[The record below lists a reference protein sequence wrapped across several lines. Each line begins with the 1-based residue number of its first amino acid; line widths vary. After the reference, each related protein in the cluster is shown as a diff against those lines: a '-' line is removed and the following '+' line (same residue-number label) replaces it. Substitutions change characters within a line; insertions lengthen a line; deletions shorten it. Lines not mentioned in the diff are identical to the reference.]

1 MRFIAFGNNLRNGD
15 RIFIM
20 LVWFMFFVYILLSTY
35 VLWRMIHWLKRVIPF
50 FKHKRMQAV
59 LIVLYIICASTLIL
73 GGLLPKSSLSV
84 FLHKIGNYWL
94 GIFIYIVF
102 NILIVDIAVLILKLI
117 NKKYEIKLLSSLK
130 GYYIAGIIVIAAS
143 VFFCTYGFIHAQ
155 SITKKTYDINVS
167 KDVEG
172 MDSIKV
178 ALVADLH
185 LGYNVG
191 NKKMQQMVEQIND
204 MNADL
209 VVIAGDIFDNNYDA
223 LDDPDGL
230 IEILR
235 GVKSELGTY
244 VVYGNHDVK
253 ETLIGGF
260 SITSRTLAF
269 RDPRMDEFLERCGFK
284 VLTDDV
290 VTLDNG
296 NIYLIGRL
304 DSEKAG
310 DGTSDRMSI
319 NNLTAGLDK
328 SKPILLLEHEPA
340 NLSGVADCGVDVML
354 CGHTHAGQFFPLTI
368 VQPFAWQNYHGYLK
382 VGNMHSFVT
391 AGVGLY
397 GPNMRVMTDSEV
409 MEININFNK

>member
-1 MRFIAFGNNLRNGD
+1 
-15 RIFIM
+15 M
-20 LVWFMFFVYILLSTY
+20 LVWFMFFVYILLSVY
-35 VLWRMIHWLKRVIPF
+35 VLWRMIHWLKRVVPL

-73 GGLLPKSSLSV
+73 GGLLPKSSFSV

-102 NILIVDIAVLILKLI
+102 NILVVDIAVLILKLI
-117 NKKYEIKLLSSLK
+117 NRKHEIKLLSSLK
-130 GYYIAGIIVIAAS
+130 GYYIAGIVVIAAS

-167 KDVEG
+167 KSVEG
-172 MDSIKV
+172 MDSMKV

-191 NKKMQQMVEQIND
+191 NKKMQQRVDQIND
-204 MNADL
+204 MDADL

-235 GVKSELGTY
+235 GVKSRLGTY

-269 RDPRMDEFLERCGFK
+269 RDSRMDEFLEKCGFK

-319 NNLTAGLDK
+319 NNLTANLDK
-328 SKPILLLEHEPA
+328 NKPILLLEHEPT

>member
-1 MRFIAFGNNLRNGD
+1 MQFIAFGNNLRNGD

-102 NILIVDIAVLILKLI
+102 NILIVDIAVLILKFI

-143 VFFCTYGFIHAQ
+143 VFFCTYGFIHA
-155 SITKKTYDINVS
+155 
-167 KDVEG
+167 
-172 MDSIKV
+172 
-178 ALVADLH
+178 
-185 LGYNVG
+185 
-191 NKKMQQMVEQIND
+191 
-204 MNADL
+204 
-209 VVIAGDIFDNNYDA
+209 GDIFDNNYDA

-235 GVKSELGTY
+235 GVKSGLGTY

>member
-1 MRFIAFGNNLRNGD
+1 
-15 RIFIM
+15 
-20 LVWFMFFVYILLSTY
+20 
-35 VLWRMIHWLKRVIPF
+35 
-50 FKHKRMQAV
+50 
-59 LIVLYIICASTLIL
+59 
-73 GGLLPKSSLSV
+73 
-84 FLHKIGNYWL
+84 
-94 GIFIYIVF
+94 
-102 NILIVDIAVLILKLI
+102 
-117 NKKYEIKLLSSLK
+117 
-130 GYYIAGIIVIAAS
+130 
-143 VFFCTYGFIHAQ
+143 
-155 SITKKTYDINVS
+155 
-167 KDVEG
+167 
-172 MDSIKV
+172 MDLIKV

-235 GVKSELGTY
+235 GVKSGLGTY

-269 RDPRMDEFLERCGFK
+269 RDPRMDEFLEKCGFK

-290 VTLDNG
+290 VTLNNG

>member
-1 MRFIAFGNNLRNGD
+1 
-15 RIFIM
+15 M
-20 LVWFMFFVYILLSTY
+20 LVWFMFLLYIALSAY
-35 VLWRMIHWLKRVIPF
+35 VLWRMIHWLKRVVPL

-59 LIVLYIICASTLIL
+59 LILLYLLCASTMIL
-73 GGLLPKSSLSV
+73 GGLLPKSDFQV
-84 FLHKIGNYWL
+84 FLHKLGNYWL

-102 NILIVDIAVLILKLI
+102 NILVADIIVLMLKFVNKRRKI
-117 NKKYEIKLLSSLK
+117 NLLGSLK
-130 GYYIAGIIVIAAS
+130 GYYIIGIIVISVS

-155 SITKKTYDINVS
+155 SITKTSYDITVDKS
-167 KDVEG
+167 IDG
-172 MDSIKV
+172 TDSLKI
-178 ALVADLH
+178 ALLADFH

-191 NKKMQQMVEQIND
+191 SKKMEQMVEQVNN

-223 LDDPDGL
+223 LDNPDEL
-230 IEILR
+230 IAILQGINSR
-235 GVKSELGTY
+235 LGTY
-244 VVYGNHDVK
+244 VVYGNHDVT

-269 RDPRMDEFLERCGFK
+269 RDERMNEFLEKCGFT
-284 VLTDDV
+284 VLTDDI

-304 DSEKAG
+304 DREKAG

-319 NNLTAGLDK
+319 NKLMENVDK
-328 SKPILLLEHEPA
+328 SKVIIDLEHEPA
-340 NLSGVADCGVDVML
+340 NLDGIANSGVDIML

-368 VQPFAWQNYHGYLK
+368 VQPLAWQNYHGYLK

-391 AGVGLY
+391 SGVGLY
-397 GPNMRVMTDSEV
+397 GPNMRVFTDSEV
-409 MEININFNK
+409 MEINVNFKN

>member
-1 MRFIAFGNNLRNGD
+1 
-15 RIFIM
+15 M
-20 LVWFMFFVYILLSTY
+20 LVWFMFLLYIALSAY
-35 VLWRMIHWLKRVIPF
+35 VLWRMIHWLKRVVPL

-59 LIVLYIICASTLIL
+59 LILLYLLCASTMIL
-73 GGLLPKSSLSV
+73 GGLLPKSDFQV
-84 FLHKIGNYWL
+84 FLHKLGNYWL

-102 NILIVDIAVLILKLI
+102 NILVSDIIVLILKFVNKRRKI
-117 NKKYEIKLLSSLK
+117 NLLGSLK
-130 GYYIAGIIVIAAS
+130 GYYIIGIIVISAS

-155 SITKKTYDINVS
+155 SITKTSYDITVDKS
-167 KDVEG
+167 IDG
-172 MDSIKV
+172 TDSLKI
-178 ALVADLH
+178 ALLADFH

-191 NKKMQQMVEQIND
+191 SKKMEQMVEQVNN

-223 LDDPDGL
+223 LDNPDEF
-230 IEILR
+230 IAILQGINSR
-235 GVKSELGTY
+235 LGTY
-244 VVYGNHDVK
+244 VVYGNHDVT

-269 RDPRMDEFLERCGFK
+269 RDERMNEFLEKCGFT
-284 VLTDDV
+284 VLTDDI

-304 DSEKAG
+304 DREKAG

-319 NNLTAGLDK
+319 NKLMENVDK
-328 SKPILLLEHEPA
+328 SKVIIDLEHEPA
-340 NLSGVADCGVDVML
+340 NLDGIANSGVDIML

-368 VQPFAWQNYHGYLK
+368 VQPLAWQNYHGYLK

-391 AGVGLY
+391 SGVGLY
-397 GPNMRVMTDSEV
+397 GPNMRVFTDSEV
-409 MEININFNK
+409 MEINVNFKN